1 MAEHLKP
8 NQPKAPRGKN
18 GLLVRATGLVQRFRD
33 FMQADDS
40 PAQPL
45 SKQEAESYD
54 NSAPDF
60 GDKLTEITRKIAEYQ
75 GKLQPARVTADTGVI
90 VDPADAFMCDSCQ

>member
-1 MAEHLKP
+1 MSKDPYIA
-8 NQPKAPRGKN
+8 A
-18 GLLVRATGLVQRFRD
+18 LLT
-33 FMQADDS
+33 
-40 PAQPL
+40 
-45 SKQEAESYD
+45 EAESYD

-75 GKLQPARVTADTGVI
+75 GKLQPARVTADTGAI